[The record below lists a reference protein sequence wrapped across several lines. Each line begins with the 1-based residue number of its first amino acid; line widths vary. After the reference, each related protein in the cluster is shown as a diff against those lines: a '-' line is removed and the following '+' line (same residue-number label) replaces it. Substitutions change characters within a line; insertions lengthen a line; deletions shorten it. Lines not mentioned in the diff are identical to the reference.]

1 MAENTAQPYAAQPYA
16 ICVFCGSSSGNNP
29 AHMML
34 AKELGEQIA
43 ARGHRLIYGGG
54 GLGLM
59 GATARAAHENGADV
73 LGIIPEFLR
82 EVEKTFTE
90 VTHEFVENMHERKSR
105 MYSQA
110 NAFIV
115 LPGGIGTL
123 EEAIEVLSW
132 QRLNLHQ
139 KPIIFLS
146 NTNYWDGL
154 LNYLSQIIEDGF
166 VPASFQSALLS
177 AKTISEAFNL
187 IDETIEQNPIR
198 HELHNEKDVLDKI

>member
-1 MAENTAQPYAAQPYA
+1 MAENTAQLYAAQPYA

-29 AHMML
+29 AHMTL

-43 ARGHRLIYGGG
+43 ARGYRLIYGGG

-59 GATARAAHENGADV
+59 GATARAAHENGADI

-82 EVEKTFTE
+82 EVEKTFTD

-146 NTNYWDGL
+146 DTNYWDGL
-154 LNYLSQIIEDGF
+154 LNYLSQIIQDGF

-177 AKTISEAFNL
+177 AKTVSETFSI
-187 IDETIEQNPIR
+187 IDETIEQNPIG
-198 HELHNEKDVLDKI
+198 HELHDEKDVLDKI